1 MKLTEAKL
9 KKLILEAMD
18 DDWGNTNPVE
28 KVAKGMGKSS
38 ESIENMLF
46 VAETLGLDLSEI
58 GQYLSDDAEWY
69 ILSQVKNDRQE
80 WAPMLITSKNPRV
93 LIWLL
98 RYWKL
103 NREILTDDQLIQMY
117 KSAPREFRKQMQ
129 KYKSLPPAVKQ
140 AIGEFKEKPSR
151 LQMRLRRRKNKK

>member
-9 KKLILEAMD
+9 KKLILEMMD
-18 DDWGNTNPVE
+18 DDWGATNPV
-28 KVAKGMGKSS
+28 KKIAQGMAGDP

-46 VAETLGLDLSEI
+46 LADSFDLDLSEI
-58 GQYLSDDAEWY
+58 GPHLNDDAAWY
-69 ILSQVKNDRQE
+69 IHSQITNDRPE
-80 WAPMLITSKNPRV
+80 WAQMLIKSKNPRI

-98 RYWKL
+98 RDWKR

-117 KSAPREFRKQMQ
+117 KSGPQEFRKQMK

-140 AIGEFKEKPSR
+140 AIGEFRSTPSR
-151 LQMRLRRRKNKK
+151 LQTRLRRRKK